1 MHNSDL
7 VNKYG
12 NFINR
17 TLNFKGLEEIKPGKI
32 EKEIDEKISKTYN
45 EVSKYLENLEFR
57 KAIEEIIDLVEFG
70 NKYYDDEKPWILFK
84 EDINKFNNIIYNCAT
99 IIANLA
105 NLFEP
110 IMPIS
115 SEKIKNYLNI
125 NESGWEKI
133 VIKEKIQLKNITPL
147 FERLK

>member
-70 NKYYDDEKPWILFK
+70 NKYYDDEKPWILYK